1 MANNSHDLQ
10 FSILVSRQRQDLE
23 AGQRGQWAIAR
34 IMYTY
39 FEALVLKDP
48 LDGSIL
54 AAWHHFRLK
63 DNTKRTIA
71 DDFTL

>member
-1 MANNSHDLQ
+1 
-10 FSILVSRQRQDLE
+10 
-23 AGQRGQWAIAR
+23 
-34 IMYTY
+34 MYTY

-54 AAWHHFRLK
+54 ATWHHFRLK
-63 DNTKRTIA
+63 DNTKRSIA